1 MTYVQIAIG
10 LGRKTRANLG
20 FIHLTLFMVLGI
32 ARRTAPAAASMRAFF
47 QVGFDD
53 LSQEVGGLDHF
64 RCVVFGVGG
73 CAHILMIVGRLAR
86 ESWHCGCSRP
96 CPLLCRAYRSAPL
109 QTNRHTPLPLFYL
122 CADIQNV
129 SCSVMRLISSS
140 EGKNHMHTA
149 LTHHLG
155 IRCLATVSL
164 FAALAATQAQAG
176 NVGVSIGI
184 YVPGVPVYVAPPPPP
199 PPPRAVRHMPPPY
212 VVYAPP
218 PRGFY
223 GPPPRHHIPPGHYKH
238 APKRRGHMHYG
249 PPPHRR

>member
-1 MTYVQIAIG
+1 MPLALQGIQVCTA
-10 LGRKTRANLG
+10 ANKPTHA
-20 FIHLTLFMVLGI
+20 FTVVL
-32 ARRTAPAAASMRAFF
+32 P
-47 QVGFDD
+47 
-53 LSQEVGGLDHF
+53 
-64 RCVVFGVGG
+64 
-73 CAHILMIVGRLAR
+73 
-86 ESWHCGCSRP
+86 
-96 CPLLCRAYRSAPL
+96 LCRHPKRKLQRYEAYQQLR
-109 QTNRHTPLPLFYL
+109 R
-122 CADIQNV
+122 
-129 SCSVMRLISSS
+129 
-140 EGKNHMHTA
+140 ENHMHTA

-212 VVYAPP
+212 VVYASP